1 MEAEG
6 GNPSTATFQQYAVAY
21 ADLVALVRN
30 SISQISCL
38 NDAYTLLR
46 FLQASLLT
54 MRLLFRQVL
63 PLLLSVS
70 THLKNKVVVR
80 ISLRHGKR
88 AGEASTLISPFSS
101 WVVQVP

>member
-6 GNPSTATFQQYAVAY
+6 GNPSTATFQQYAIAY
-21 ADLVALVRN
+21 ADLVAQVRI
-30 SISQISCL
+30 SISLISRM
-38 NDAYTLLR
+38 NDAYMILR
-46 FLQASLLT
+46 FLQVSLLT

-88 AGEASTLISPFSS
+88 AGEASTLISPFSFS
-101 WVVQVP
+101 VVQVP